1 MTRLA
6 TLPLSDLIVV
16 PDLLAAPVG
25 TVMLASEVSRDDQKI
40 VIRSRLVGP
49 DGSATPG
56 LILMATDV
64 RGYFVPDA
72 ACTAFVRTAIDVT
85 AAMPLLLTK
94 IVPGFR
100 YKYDAVVRGDVW
112 QLKDAQGKP
121 FTGLAIGSSDEEES
135 KVFAYARIEGGRIG
149 DIVPGERVAY
159 LGLLDFG
166 AGPAVP
172 TLG

>member
-16 PDLLAAPVG
+16 PDLLAAPPG

-49 DGSATPG
+49 DGATPG
-56 LILMATDV
+56 LLLMPADA
-64 RGYFVPDA
+64 RGYFAPDD
-72 ACTAFVRTAIDVT
+72 ACTACVLTASDVT
-85 AAMPLLLTK
+85 AARPLRLTK
-94 IVPGFR
+94 SVPGFR

-159 LGLLDFG
+159 LGQLDFG
-166 AGPAVP
+166 AGPVAP

>member
-16 PDLLAAPVG
+16 PDLLAAPAG

-49 DGSATPG
+49 NGTTPG
-56 LILMATDV
+56 LILMTADA
-64 RGYFVPDA
+64 RGYFAPDD

-112 QLKDAQGKP
+112 QLKDAAGKP

-159 LGLLDFG
+159 LGQLDFG